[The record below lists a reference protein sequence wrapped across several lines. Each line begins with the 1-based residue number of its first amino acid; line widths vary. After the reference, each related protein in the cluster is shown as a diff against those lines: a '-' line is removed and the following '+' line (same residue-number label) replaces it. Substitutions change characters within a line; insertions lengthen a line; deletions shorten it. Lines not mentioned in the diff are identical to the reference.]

1 MSSKIITALALA
13 SMMFATSCS
22 SDEVTPPTSSE
33 ETTVTFTAQL
43 PEVIGS
49 RAETS
54 NYFGDGKKASRLQY
68 AVYRIDDENG
78 TETWT
83 HIPSLDGETTIST
96 TLGTADVTLKFAK
109 MINYKVVFW
118 ASAPNSPYTFVSE
131 NICISLTD
139 NDIESKANDDTYDA
153 FYAVENVSILPGS
166 NTNENVTLKRP
177 FAQLNIGTQDFDD
190 YQTLSGKTI
199 TNVEIKLPSYSIF
212 SFKTENFESPLEGLY
227 FEGTIPTD
235 KTFPGSASDAKY
247 LTMNYIPVDKDGE
260 NIHVSLNIED
270 VTLEFD
276 AVPIKPNYRTNLYG
290 YLLTSSEDFRIELK
304 SDFKSVENIR
314 Y

>member
-1 MSSKIITALALA
+1 MSSKIIATLALA

-96 TLGTADVTLKFAK
+96 TSGEAYVTLTFAK
-109 MINYKVVFW
+109 MIEYKVVFW
-118 ASAPNSPYTFVSE
+118 ASAPNSPHNFDSE
-131 NICISLTD
+131 NVLVNLETT
-139 NDIESKANDDTYDA
+139 ETKPNDDTYDA
-153 FYAVENVSILPGS
+153 FYAVKDASILPGS
-166 NTNENVTLKRP
+166 DSHAFVTLKRP
-177 FAQLNIGTQDFDD
+177 FAQLNIGTWDFDD

-199 TNVEIKLPSYSIF
+199 TNVEIKLPSYHIF
-212 SFKTENFESPLEGLY
+212 SFKTENFEGPRSDTY
-227 FEGTIPTD
+227 SGTIPTD
-235 KTFPGSASDAKY
+235 KTFPAIASGAKY

-260 NIHVSLNIED
+260 NIYVSLLIGD
-270 VTLEFD
+270 TTLEFD

-290 YLLTSSEDFRIELK
+290 FLLTSSEQFNIELE
-304 SDFKSVENIR
+304 SDFKDEENTEF